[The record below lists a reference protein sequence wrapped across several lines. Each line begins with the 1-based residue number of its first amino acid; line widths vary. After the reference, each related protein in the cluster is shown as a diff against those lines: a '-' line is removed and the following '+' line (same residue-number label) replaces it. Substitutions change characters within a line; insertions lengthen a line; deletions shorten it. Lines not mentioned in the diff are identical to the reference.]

1 MFNVISI
8 KMPARFFVDTDKP
21 ILKFTGR
28 DKGIRLAKTI
38 LKKNNEAGGLTQ
50 PDLKAIKLE

>member
-1 MFNVISI
+1 
-8 KMPARFFVDTDKP
+8 MPARFFVDTDKL
-21 ILKFTGR
+21 IWKFTGR

-38 LKKNNEAGGLTQ
+38 LKKSNKAGRLTQ